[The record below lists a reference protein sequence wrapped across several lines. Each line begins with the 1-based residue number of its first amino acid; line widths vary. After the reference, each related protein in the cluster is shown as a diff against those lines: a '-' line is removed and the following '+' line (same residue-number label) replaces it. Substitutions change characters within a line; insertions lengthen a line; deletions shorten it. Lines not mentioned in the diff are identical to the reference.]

1 MVTHSADISFVP
13 EAQQL
18 SSIKHLFTAGDDMQK
33 ITVIGAGAVGAT
45 AAQRIAEK
53 ELGDVVLTDIVEGL
67 PQGKALDMLE
77 AGPVYGY
84 DSNIVGTNDYR
95 DIEGSDVV
103 VITAGIARKP
113 GMTREDLLKINTK
126 ILTDVS
132 ENIKRYA
139 PHAVVITVTNPL
151 DIMTFVTMKV
161 TGFEPRRVFGMSG
174 ILDSGRFAA
183 FIAMELGCSA
193 RDINAMVLG
202 GHGDT
207 MVPLPRFTTVSGVPI
222 TELMTE
228 STINKLVDRTING
241 GAEIVN
247 LLKTGSAFYAPSAA
261 VARMVEAVIKDKNP
275 ILPVCAYLNGEYGKK
290 DIYLGVPVKL
300 GKNGVGEIIELKLT
314 DEEKMALDKSA
325 EAVRSGIASLQTLK

>member
-1 MVTHSADISFVP
+1 MP
-13 EAQQL
+13 
-18 SSIKHLFTAGDDMQK
+18 K
-33 ITVIGAGAVGAT
+33 ITIIGAGAVGAT

-67 PQGKALDMLE
+67 PQGKALDLME
-77 AGPVYGY
+77 AAPLCGY
-84 DSNIVGTNDYR
+84 DSKILGTNDYK
-95 DIEGSDVV
+95 DIEGSDIV

-126 ILTDVS
+126 IIREVS
-132 ENIKRYA
+132 QNIARYA
-139 PHAVVITVTNPL
+139 PDSVVITVTNPL
-151 DIMTFVTMKV
+151 DIMTYVTMKT
-161 TGFEPRRVFGMSG
+161 TGFDPVRVFGMSG
-174 ILDSGRFAA
+174 VLDAGRFAA

-222 TELMTE
+222 TELLPE
-228 STINKLVDRTING
+228 NAIKRLVDRTVNG

-261 VARMVEAVIKDKNP
+261 VTNMVEAVIKDTKR
-275 ILPVCAYLNGEYGKK
+275 ILPVCAYLNGEYGRK
-290 DIYLGVPVKL
+290 DIYLGVPAKL
-300 GKNGVGEIIELKLT
+300 GRRGVEEVIELQLID
-314 DEEKMALDKSA
+314 DEKKALDRSA
-325 EAVRSGIASLQTLK
+325 EAVASGIASLSELS